1 MKSRKYYHYFA
12 EGQTDE
18 KMLRVLKTDL
28 QLIVPGKI
36 QQFNVIEKRLSRSWL
51 MTLRKGTIAVLVF
64 DTDTGND
71 SILLENINLLKR
83 EHIIANVLC
92 IPQVGNLEDELRRCC
107 SIHQIRELTGSR
119 SNRNFKRDMIKD
131 NNFAQKLRDK
141 NFDFDRFWSM
151 QADGVYKS
159 VKNDADKIK
168 IHKNTRTARNR

>member
-119 SNRNFKRDMIKD
+119 SNRDFKRDMI
-131 NNFAQKLRDK
+131 
-141 NFDFDRFWSM
+141 FDRFWSM

-168 IHKNTRTARNR
+168 IHKNTRAARNR